1 MHNNNFIQ
9 EQIEKEAG
17 IALQENWQTSFQEYI
32 NHLINNDFE
41 KLVFLLYRI
50 DVSEQKIKTLLENT
64 SALNAGE
71 LITEA
76 IIERIEEKKV
86 AREKYK
92 QIGEISEE
100 EKW

>member
-1 MHNNNFIQ
+1 MEKDSFII

>member
-1 MHNNNFIQ
+1 MEKDSFII

-76 IIERIEEKKV
+76 IIERIEEKKA

-92 QIGEISEE
+92 QTGEISEE

>member
-17 IALQENWQTSFQEYI
+17 IALQENWQTTFQEYI

-50 DVSEQKIKTLLENT
+50 DVSEQKIKTLLDNA

-71 LITEA
+71 LIAEA

>member
-50 DVSEQKIKTLLENT
+50 DVSEQKIKTLLDNT
-64 SALNAGE
+64 YALNAGE
-71 LITEA
+71 LIAEA

-92 QIGEISEE
+92 QTGEIPEE

>member
-17 IALQENWQTSFQEYI
+17 IALHENWQTNFQEYI

-50 DVSEQKIKTLLENT
+50 DVSEQKIKTLLDNT
-64 SALNAGE
+64 SALNAGK
-71 LITEA
+71 LIAEA

>member
-17 IALQENWQTSFQEYI
+17 IALKENWQTSFQEYI

-71 LITEA
+71 LIAEA
-76 IIERIEEKKV
+76 IFERIEEKKA

-92 QIGEISEE
+92 QTGEISEE